1 MKSKPPVQPEALAEE
16 LERTPA
22 AADRVRLVGLDHAA
36 RLQKG
41 RLGATERRL
50 ALIRARRPDDVVA
63 IARLETALRAEQRV
77 QRAYQAGVQR
87 AEIEVPRREQ
97 SQFVLHGRVFDQQ
110 GAPADQLTVSAI
122 DAEGGVHRFTC
133 TDAGGYFRMDLPAND
148 ASVRALFLQV
158 SDADQAVLYRG
169 DEAVIP
175 VPAGVAYREIRLSGA
190 RLEPCPIPPDRAT
203 MPHLLDR
210 PEAEA
215 IAILGRFGLKVGQR
229 LTQRAPDR
237 VGLVISQE
245 PAAGTPITSTT
256 SVTLVIGTVEQGDTV
271 AVPKIV
277 GMTLEQ
283 AEKLLKEAGLGLG
296 ERRDRPGDPV
306 GTVLEQSPAAGT
318 RVSPDSA
325 VDVVIAVARPDDR
338 VVVPEV
344 VGKALR
350 DAEEILKES
359 GLQPGRVTFRDDA
372 RVDLVLEQTPKAGER
387 VARETAVD
395 LIVGRAGEVEKVKV
409 PDVIGQTLRG
419 AAETL
424 EAARLKVG
432 EVSGP
437 RDGKVRE
444 QRPGAGVEVQVGTPV
459 ELRFSGGGEFVDR
472 LTESVAAD
480 SGFTTLEIDAE
491 DLRDR
496 LVKARATTP
505 EGAQGV
511 VAMDNQ
517 QLQETFGLRNL
528 AHARTFRRMVR
539 QALAQLESQS

>member
-511 VAMDNQ
+511 VEMDNQ

>member
-1 MKSKPPVQPEALAEE
+1 
-16 LERTPA
+16 
-22 AADRVRLVGLDHAA
+22 
-36 RLQKG
+36 
-41 RLGATERRL
+41 
-50 ALIRARRPDDVVA
+50 
-63 IARLETALRAEQRV
+63 
-77 QRAYQAGVQR
+77 
-87 AEIEVPRREQ
+87 
-97 SQFVLHGRVFDQQ
+97 
-110 GAPADQLTVSAI
+110 
-122 DAEGGVHRFTC
+122 
-133 TDAGGYFRMDLPAND
+133 
-148 ASVRALFLQV
+148 
-158 SDADQAVLYRG
+158 
-169 DEAVIP
+169 VIP

-511 VAMDNQ
+511 VEMDNQ